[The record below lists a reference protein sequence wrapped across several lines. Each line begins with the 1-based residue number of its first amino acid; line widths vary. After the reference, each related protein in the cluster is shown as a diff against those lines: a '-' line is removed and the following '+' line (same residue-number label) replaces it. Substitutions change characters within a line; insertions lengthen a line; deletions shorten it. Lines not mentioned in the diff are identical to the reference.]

1 MKNYI
6 KTLRDHY
13 TEGEEAETAALLL
26 EKLYRMLCYGCCY
39 YIFSTT
45 DPFQSIG
52 MRQNE
57 LLDLVI
63 KKSFACGVTSE
74 RICKME
80 EISTLSGLSYDMLSE
95 SLLSVLAAN
104 LKTADMK
111 ETAIAEAK
119 KLRQKIVSIR
129 YSDREQKN
137 SLTTLILMIHFS
149 LCEYEEGIRD
159 FKEKYLEPDKE
170 ILYYVLLS
178 HMFFYDLKNY
188 WVREYK
194 TALSQGISL
203 RKSLMEIYEYLM
215 EHGEFPES
223 FYL

>member
-1 MKNYI
+1 
-6 KTLRDHY
+6 
-13 TEGEEAETAALLL
+13 
-26 EKLYRMLCYGCCY
+26 
-39 YIFSTT
+39 
-45 DPFQSIG
+45 

-80 EISTLSGLSYDMLSE
+80 EISTLSGLSYDMLSG

-149 LCEYEEGIRD
+149 LYEYEEGIRD

>member
-1 MKNYI
+1 MNASAKW
-6 KTLRDHY
+6 
-13 TEGEEAETAALLL
+13 
-26 EKLYRMLCYGCCY
+26 
-39 YIFSTT
+39 
-45 DPFQSIG
+45 
-52 MRQNE
+52 
-57 LLDLVI
+57 
-63 KKSFACGVTSE
+63 KKFPP
-74 RICKME
+74 
-80 EISTLSGLSYDMLSE
+80 LSGLSYDMLSG

-149 LCEYEEGIRD
+149 LYEYEEGIRD

-194 TALSQGISL
+194 TALNQGISL